1 MDAPVSHDARRMG
14 DLGAMTA
21 RFVTSCLASQEFDA
35 KRAVSRSTKL
45 ITMLAVCEVNFWEL
59 DA

>member
-1 MDAPVSHDARRMG
+1 MTEDGHTKG
-14 DLGAMTA
+14 DLAAMTG
-21 RFVTSCLASQEFDA
+21 RFVTSCLTTQEFDA

-45 ITMLAVCEVNFWEL
+45 ITMWAVSEVNFWEL